1 MFFIIAIVSIG
12 DMETL
17 SGIAEHLKIPLVVS
31 MPGRGTAT
39 KSMLEF
45 LGIGGAREWR
55 VVLMVATYDKC
66 NRLVAAMRR
75 IMYIDIPNN
84 GVVMTVPVKSVGGG
98 KFVSYLS
105 GEQQSPKYTP
115 SQNYEYELVIV
126 IANEGYTD
134 MVMDAARKGGAT
146 GGTVLHGKG
155 TGYETAQRFYQMSIA
170 QEKEMV
176 LIVAPAEKKASIMRE
191 ILHNAG
197 PETEAGSLVFSL
209 PVDTAAGFGRRD
221 EEE

>member
-1 MFFIIAIVSIG
+1 VAFTIPVASLAGSSSLNHFTKGQDIILGEVKEMPNAFLYELIIAIVN
-12 DMETL
+12 
-17 SGIAEHLKIPLVVS
+17 
-31 MPGRGTAT
+31 RGH
-39 KSMLEF
+39 
-45 LGIGGAREWR
+45 
-55 VVLMVATYDKC
+55 V
-66 NRLVAAMRR
+66 
-75 IMYIDIPNN
+75 
-84 GVVMTVPVKSVGGG
+84 
-98 KFVSYLS
+98 
-105 GEQQSPKYTP
+105 
-115 SQNYEYELVIV
+115 
-126 IANEGYTD
+126 D